1 MVIIQSETIGKSH
14 VRGLVWSIFPPS
26 RIERMYASRRFL
38 FTSFGVQTLDHAEKK
53 KDEPVTKEQKT
64 RSINAGYSYWP
75 VNVICQYYTWTPAPR
90 RVFYDSRAAVIDMQI
105 QR

>member
-1 MVIIQSETIGKSH
+1 MPVSLYI
-14 VRGLVWSIFPPS
+14 VWSPDSGP
-26 RIERMYASRRFL
+26 RR
-38 FTSFGVQTLDHAEKK
+38 GK

-64 RSINAGYSYWP
+64 RSINAGYPYWP
-75 VNVICQYYTWTPAPR
+75 VDVICQYYTWTPAPR